1 MTSNQILDVRNAYQ
15 VRNQRRFQIP
25 LTTGN
30 AVINHIYESDERNC
44 NRWKPRA
51 GCNRLFFY
59 IFCIS
64 FFLQQYYFWN
74 CTPSLIRFIF
84 LLYYTYVSI
93 RSLYFLMKCLSTS
106 GISTVFNFFFLSTDR
121 QNFIQLKYREKAF
134 VQKIEDADV
143 LLLEAMREL
152 NVEKAYKFVFSYQ
165 YC

>member
-1 MTSNQILDVRNAYQ
+1 
-15 VRNQRRFQIP
+15 
-25 LTTGN
+25 
-30 AVINHIYESDERNC
+30 
-44 NRWKPRA
+44 
-51 GCNRLFFY
+51 
-59 IFCIS
+59 
-64 FFLQQYYFWN
+64 
-74 CTPSLIRFIF
+74 
-84 LLYYTYVSI
+84 
-93 RSLYFLMKCLSTS
+93 MKCLSTS